1 MKNFIIFCLLFS
13 TIYASN
19 TIKTFSSDFVQS
31 VKNTSGS
38 KVEYKGNIFIDT
50 NSKIAWIYKTPIEK
64 NIYIVDKAVTII
76 EPQIEQV
83 IFTKHNTQ
91 IDLFAIIEKASQK
104 KSNFTQKIDSQNY
117 NIKVASSGDIIGIDY
132 LDEFENSVNI
142 TFNNVSYNKKIDSSI
157 FNFNIPSNYDIL
169 YK

>member
-13 TIYASN
+13 AVYGSN
-19 TIKTFSSDFVQS
+19 TVKTFSCDFVQS
-31 VKNTSGS
+31 VKNSSGS
-38 KVEYKGNIFIDT
+38 KVEYKGSIFIDT

-64 NIYIVDKAVTII
+64 NIYIVDKAVTVI

-91 IDLFAIIEKASQK
+91 IDLFAIVEKASQK
-104 KSNFTQKIDSQNY
+104 KSNFVQKIDSQNY
-117 NIKVASSGDIIGIDY
+117 NIKVASSGDIVGIDY
-132 LDEFENSVNI
+132 LDEFENSVTL
-142 TFNNVSYNKKIDSSI
+142 TFHNTSYNKKIDSSI
-157 FNFNIPSNYDIL
+157 FDFIIPSHYDIL